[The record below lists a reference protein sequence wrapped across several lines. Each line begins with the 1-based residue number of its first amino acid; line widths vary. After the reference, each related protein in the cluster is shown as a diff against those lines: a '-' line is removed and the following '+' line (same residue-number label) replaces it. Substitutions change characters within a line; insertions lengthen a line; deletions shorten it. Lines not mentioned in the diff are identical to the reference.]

1 MVSCSWLFAP
11 VWIPPPPAF
20 VLTFSFVFSRTRVV
34 NANVSQQNEEGH
46 HDDVRP
52 TLTTCEVKNSCSV
65 DGESIPPRFARAA
78 RRLSSLS
85 QLLSQQ
91 WKQRITIQESSEWKV
106 QFNFVHTRFLYSFRI
121 AARDLRR
128 RGPLGYFRC
137 ECCTGGESVA
147 AARMNRWLVTTH
159 QRRARGCTAHKYGF
173 FFGMTWPGIE
183 PSLPA
188 LAMRAQ
194 STRPFYAKIKTIIE
208 MRSLKR
214 GITATAW

>member
-1 MVSCSWLFAP
+1 MGNRYRRVSL
-11 VWIPPPPAF
+11 
-20 VLTFSFVFSRTRVV
+20 
-34 NANVSQQNEEGH
+34 G
-46 HDDVRP
+46 
-52 TLTTCEVKNSCSV
+52 
-65 DGESIPPRFARAA
+65 
-78 RRLSSLS
+78 RRGVY
-85 QLLSQQ
+85 LLY
-91 WKQRITIQESSEWKV
+91 RNCCRSSENNESRYRKV
-106 QFNFVHTRFLYSFRI
+106 PSEKFSSISFIHGFCTPSFRS

-188 LAMRAQ
+188 LVVRAQ